1 MIIKYK
7 DIEINFTEHYKT
19 LRYIKDNYPLYLK
32 QFFNILIENIDF
44 KEWFYKRYDDLDDF
58 RKHPNIC
65 VICKSKCKNKF
76 CKKCFNSSS
85 YNEYTKRIKL
95 ERYGSEN
102 YNNRDKMK
110 KTKLERY
117 GNETF
122 TNIEKQKQTI
132 ASKSDEEKLKI
143 KEKLSLS
150 QKSKSKEQ
158 KDEIQKKKE
167 KTKLEK
173 YGSKTYN
180 NRKKAKQTN
189 LEKYGSENYNNIEK
203 QKLTFQNKSQ
213 EEIQAIKEKRVKT
226 NLEKYGSEYGFQS
239 EIVKD
244 KIKQTKLERYSNEN
258 YNNSTKTKKTKLE
271 RYGDEN
277 YNNYEKANQ
286 TNLIKYGFKRPAQ
299 SSEIKEKIK
308 LNYVNKSTSEKC
320 KINKKRELTNLKKYG
335 VLYSRQQHLTNFND
349 LNSVF
354 IRKKFI
360 KDGWFLISDFMKY
373 FNIEYTQTI
382 IYKQKF
388 NISEPN
394 KTELYKTQKYIFD
407 SIKTENKIF
416 NGRSI
421 LDGKELDIY
430 LPDIKLA
437 IEYNGLMYHS
447 EGYSEHKQFGNV
459 DKNYHLNKTNQCLD
473 LGIQLFH
480 IFEGENLDLW
490 LSMINNK
497 LGLNERIF
505 ARKCKIRE
513 LSNKDIFNFL
523 SENHIQGYVQSKI
536 NLGLFYTDG
545 VDLPKLVSVMT
556 FSKPRFNK
564 RYEYELI
571 RFCSL
576 KNTSVIGG
584 ANKLLKYFIRKYNPK
599 SIISYANRRFSN
611 GSIYETLGFKKIGA
625 SAPNYFYFKDST
637 ELESRNKYQKH
648 KLKSLLSDFDPNLS
662 EAENMFK
669 NGYRRIYDCG
679 NLVYELIL

>member
-7 DIEINFTEHYKT
+7 DIEINFIGHYET
-19 LRYIKDNYPLYLK
+19 LKYIKDNYPLYLK
-32 QFFNILIENIDF
+32 QFFIILIENNEF
-44 KEWFYKRYDDLDDF
+44 KEWFYERYDDLDDF

-76 CKKCFNSSS
+76 CKNCFNTND
-85 YNEYTKRIKL
+85 YNEYTKKIKLEKYGDENYNNRNKMKATKL

-102 YNNRDKMK
+102 YNN
-110 KTKLERY
+110 
-117 GNETF
+117 
-122 TNIEKQKQTI
+122 IEKQKLTNNL
-132 ASKSDEEKLKI
+132 KTDEEKLKI

-167 KTKLEK
+167 NTKLER

-180 NRKKAKQTN
+180 NSTKTKQTK

-203 QKLTFQNKSQ
+203 QKQTITSKSQ
-213 EEIQAIKEKRVKT
+213 DEKLNTLKKRIQT
-226 NLEKYGSEYGFQS
+226 NLEKYGSKYGFQAES
-239 EIVKD
+239 IKD
-244 KIKQTKLERYSNEN
+244 KIKQTKLELYSNEN

-271 RYGDEN
+271 RYGSEN
-277 YNNYEKANQ
+277 YNNCEKASQ

-299 SSEIKEKIK
+299 SNEIKEKIK
-308 LNYVNKSTSEKC
+308 LNYVDKSASEKC
-320 KINKKRELTNLKKYG
+320 EINKKRELTNLKKYG
-335 VLYSRQQHLTNFND
+335 VLHSRQQHLTNFND
-349 LNSVF
+349 LNPVF
-354 IRKKFI
+354 VREKFI

-373 FNIEYTQTI
+373 FNIAYTQTI

-407 SIKTENKIF
+407 LIKTKNKIF
-416 NGRSI
+416 NDRI
-421 LDGKELDIY
+421 VLDGKELDIY
-430 LPDIKLA
+430 LPDFNLA
-437 IEYNGLMYHS
+437 IEYNGLLYHS
-447 EGYSEHKQFGNV
+447 EGYSSIEWLSNT
-459 DKNYHLNKTNQCLD
+459 DKNYHLDKTNQCLEK
-473 LGIQLFH
+473 GITLFH

-505 ARKCKIRE
+505 ARKCEIRE
-513 LSNKDIFNFL
+513 LKSSEIINFL
-523 SENHIQGYVQSKI
+523 NDNHIQGYVQSKI
-536 NLGLFYTDG
+536 NLGLFFQN
-545 VDLPKLVSVMT
+545 KLVSVMT

-564 RYEYELI
+564 RYQYELI

-584 ANKLLKYFIRKYNPK
+584 ANKLLKYFINKYNPK

-611 GSIYETLGFKKIGA
+611 GSIYETLRFKKIGV
-625 SAPNYFYFKDST
+625 SAPNYFYFKDSSV
-637 ELESRNKYQKH
+637 LESRNKYQKH
-648 KLKSLLSDFDPNLS
+648 KLSKLLPDFNENLS